1 MKTNVSESDNP
12 NAPKPLW
19 VPTLERQKN
28 TQLRAFWQRAELEC
42 GRIFATY
49 LELHSWS
56 LTHPEQFWP
65 LVWSFAGLNPELL
78 GDVVLQNPSDNFNHM
93 LEAEFFPNGTLNY
106 AQQLLRRTGSGE
118 AVVEYLEDG
127 ARRSLS
133 WDELRHKVNVLSRQL
148 QKAGVQAHS
157 RVAAWLPNR
166 LEAVL
171 VSLACAQIGAVYA
184 STSPDFGVDG
194 VLERF
199 AQIEPTVLLVTRS
212 SSYSGK
218 TLDLG
223 PKILE
228 VVAGLSSLQQVWV
241 VGDTAHHEP
250 LEGMFKDFATLCEET
265 SLEPG
270 SMPVPTPVYPQ
281 FPFNHP
287 LCILF
292 SSGTTGKPKCIV
304 HRAGGL
310 LINHLK
316 EHQLHCDLRCGDRLL
331 YYTTTGWMMWN
342 WQLSA
347 LASGA
352 TLVLYDGSPFY
363 PHPERLFE
371 IAQLER
377 LTFLGVSAKFL
388 EGLRKLNRKPCETY
402 PLEALKTLA
411 CTGSPLS
418 EEGFEYV
425 YHAIKSD
432 LHLASISGGTDL
444 CGCFLGGNPLEPV
457 YAGELQAA
465 LLGMAVEIWDGELV
479 CTRPFPSQPV
489 KFWNDPDKTKYRA
502 AYFEHEFEHNFEH
515 GSEQASG
522 HNSGHISKQLEQVWY
537 HGDFIQQTHT
547 GYRVLGRSD
556 ATLNPGGVRIGTAEI
571 YRQVERFPEVLESM
585 VFMRGQEQIVLLLR
599 LQDGL
604 ELSKNLQDQIRSSI
618 RTHCTPRHVPSS
630 IYAVSDLPRTR
641 NGKLLEL
648 AVADLANGR
657 KVRNSSAVAN
667 PETLEKIAELFRS

>member
-1 MKTNVSESDNP
+1 MKTNVSESNTP

-19 VPTLERQKN
+19 IPTLERQNK
-28 TQLRAFWQRAELEC
+28 TQLRAFWKRAELEY
-42 GRIFATY
+42 GRVFANY
-49 LELHSWS
+49 FELHSWS
-56 LTHPEQFWP
+56 LERPEQFWP

-78 GDVVLQNPSDNFNHM
+78 GDVVLQNPTDNFNYM

-106 AQQLLRRTGSGE
+106 AQQLLHQTGMGE

-127 ARRSLS
+127 ARRSFT
-133 WDELRHKVNVLSRQL
+133 WDELRHQVNALSLRL
-148 QKAGVQAHS
+148 QKAGVQAHL
-157 RVAAWLPNR
+157 RVVAWLPNR

-171 VSLACAQIGAVYA
+171 VALACAQIGAVYA
-184 STSPDFGVDG
+184 ATSPDFGVDG

-199 AQIEPTVLLVTRS
+199 AQIEPTVLVVTET
-212 SSYSGK
+212 YTYNGK
-218 TLDLG
+218 TVQMQQ
-223 PKILE
+223 KILE
-228 VVAGLSSLQQVWV
+228 VVASLPSLQQVWV
-241 VGDTAHHEP
+241 VGHTNQNAP
-250 LEGMFKDFATLCEET
+250 LEGIFRDFETL
-265 SLEPG
+265 LEPDLR
-270 SMPVPTPVYPQ
+270 PITTPVYPQ

-310 LINHLK
+310 LLNHLK
-316 EHQLHCDLRCGDRLL
+316 EQQLHCDIRAGDRLL

-388 EGLRKLNRKPCETY
+388 ESLRKLGLKSHETY
-402 PLEALKTLA
+402 PLEAIKTLA

-425 YHAIKSD
+425 YQAIKSD

-444 CGCFLGGNPLEPV
+444 CGCFLGGNPQEAV

-479 CTRPFPSQPV
+479 CTRPFPSQPL
-489 KFWNDPDKTKYRA
+489 KFWNDFDKTKYRA
-502 AYFEHEFEHNFEH
+502 AYFEHVFKRVFERVFEHKFEH
-515 GSEQASG
+515 KFEHQDKAA
-522 HNSGHISKQLEQVWY
+522 VWV
-537 HGDFIQQTHT
+537 HGDFIQQTPT

-571 YRQVERFPEVLESM
+571 YRQVERFPEILESM
-585 VFMRGQEQIVLLLR
+585 VVMRGQDHIVLLLR

-604 ELSKNLQDQIRSSI
+604 GLTLTLQDQIRSSI

-630 IYAVSDLPRTR
+630 IYAVADLPRTR

-657 KVRNSSAVAN
+657 PVRNISAVAN
-667 PETLEKIAELFRS
+667 PAALEQIAKLFQF